1 MFLGCNFDLR
11 EQNYRVKAAVD
22 KTAYKSVNTIN
33 RVQCNN
39 KSWEEIVS
47 STKQKLY
54 SSPSTPEVSPI
65 SYTPV
70 SSQQMFSN
78 KAASKKISSILIKI
92 ILGIMWLL
100 FLIISIIINTIWLI
114 TLKRIKIGKSMF

>member
-1 MFLGCNFDLR
+1 MFLGCNLDLR
-11 EQNYRVKAAVD
+11 AQNYSVKAAVD

-33 RVQCNN
+33 RVQCTN
-39 KSWEEIVS
+39 KSWEEIIF

-54 SSPSTPEVSPI
+54 SSPSTSAVSPN

-70 SSQQMFSN
+70 SSQQMFTN
-78 KAASKKISSILIKI
+78 KAASKKISSILMKI
-92 ILGIMWLL
+92 ILGIIWLL
-100 FLIISIIINTIWLI
+100 FLITFIIINTIWLI